1 MSVSTSI
8 PDTQLGLTPAEV
20 QILRQQQQIA
30 LQGSHTGNGTRG
42 RGSAR
47 NSAASS
53 RGGSTQGRL
62 LLDPMSLRALS
73 HQLDHL
79 EHQIR
84 TRLDYLEEQM
94 QLSIQGSYDRAGNVV
109 RDAETQIARTRSIL
123 ASIDEVE
130 NELAKILNIRE
141 IVKGFRARIEAY
153 DRRLDQSSVA
163 SSHRRR

>member
-1 MSVSTSI
+1 VFE
-8 PDTQLGLTPAEV
+8 Q
-20 QILRQQQQIA
+20 
-30 LQGSHTGNGTRG
+30 
-42 RGSAR
+42 
-47 NSAASS
+47 
-53 RGGSTQGRL
+53 
-62 LLDPMSLRALS
+62 
-73 HQLDHL
+73 
-79 EHQIR
+79 
-84 TRLDYLEEQM
+84 LEEQM

-109 RDAETQIARTRSIL
+109 RDAEAQIARTRSIL